1 MLVKKQQNT
10 FESLQTLKIAQPHK
24 FCLIHINKTKNNTHC
39 VISPMFGKQ
48 KTLWS
53 ISGGHII
60 KGSLNSRRKTRYV
73 QRMVF
78 KATIEKIFGLGMQYL
93 VIHCRGAIPSK
104 RQILKTFSDYF
115 TIVLIKDLTNI
126 PHNGSKPPNK
136 RRV

>member
-1 MLVKKQQNT
+1 MLVKKQQNKL
-10 FESLQTLKIAQPHK
+10 ESLQTLKTTQAHK
-24 FCLIHINKTKNNTHC
+24 FCLMHINKTKNNTHC

-53 ISGGHII
+53 ISGGHIV
-60 KGSLNSRRKTRYV
+60 KGPLNSRRKTRYA

-93 VIHCRGAIPSK
+93 VIHCRGTIPSK